1 MQALAGCSC
10 SGRMAMPRGMRTVAA
25 VQCRRG
31 SRARTVVAKAALKAL
46 VFDCDGVILESED
59 LHRRAYN
66 ATFQHFNVQCGVAG
80 VVDWD
85 EQFYDMLQNT
95 VGGGKP
101 KMRWYFKRMGWPS
114 SSILAG
120 RKPGSEQ
127 DEALLIDTL
136 QDWKTDKYQQ
146 MLGERSGEV
155 PPRPGV
161 LQLMDDAR
169 AAGLKVA
176 VCSAA
181 TKSSVVFTLKN
192 LLGEQRFNS
201 LDCFLAGDDV
211 DKKKPDPKIY
221 NVAAQRLGVD
231 PGECV
236 VIEDSTIGLQAALG
250 AGMRCIIT
258 YTPSTKQQE
267 FAGAERIVQDVAAAG
282 VTVRELQERRIVQDD
297 RVEFTITDSAM
308 LFGSPTRG
316 NDW

>member
-10 SGRMAMPRGMRTVAA
+10 SGRVAMPRSTRAVAA
-25 VQCRRG
+25 VQRRRA
-31 SRARTVVAKAALKAL
+31 SRSHAVVAKAALKAL

-101 KMRWYFKRMGWPS
+101 KMRWYFNRMGWPS
-114 SSILAG
+114 SSILSG

-146 MLGERSGEV
+146 MIGSGEV

-169 AAGLKVA
+169 AAGLMVA

-231 PGECV
+231 PGDCV

-258 YTPSTKQQE
+258 YTPSTKQQVS
-267 FAGAERIVQDVAAAG
+267 RHPV
-282 VTVRELQERRIVQDD
+282 
-297 RVEFTITDSAM
+297 
-308 LFGSPTRG
+308 GSTRSCNG
-316 NDW
+316 SRASLLCCQA

>member
-1 MQALAGCSC
+1 MALLHGRCSTSRVLGRKPAQAAPFAAG
-10 SGRMAMPRGMRTVAA
+10 PV
-25 VQCRRG
+25 RRAR
-31 SRARTVVAKAALKAL
+31 SRASAVVTHAALKAL

-66 ATFQHFNVQCGVAG
+66 ATFDHFNVVCGAAG
-80 VVDWD
+80 IVDWD
-85 EQFYDMLQNT
+85 ERFYDMLQNT

-101 KMRWYFKRMGWPS
+101 KMRWYFNRQGWPT
-114 SSILAG
+114 SSILGG
-120 RKPGSEQ
+120 RAPA
-127 DEALLIDTL
+127 DEAEQTQLIDTL

-146 MLGERSGEV
+146 MIGSGEV

-181 TKSSVVFTLKN
+181 TKSSVVFTLKS
-192 LLGEQRFNS
+192 LLGEQRFTS
-201 LDCFLAGDDV
+201 LDVFLAGDDV

-221 NVAAQRLGVD
+221 NVAAQKLGLD
-231 PGECV
+231 PSECV

-258 YTPSTKQQE
+258 YTPSTKQQA
-267 FAGAERIVQDVAAAG
+267 FDGADIIVHEIGGNVSLADLRERPAA
-282 VTVRELQERRIVQDD
+282 VRDD
-297 RVEFTITDSAM
+297 RLVSSR
-308 LFGSPTRG
+308 FGLRS
-316 NDW
+316 

>member
-1 MQALAGCSC
+1 MQALRCSSC
-10 SGRMAMPRGMRTVAA
+10 SSSGRGSVYTGQQAGVT
-25 VQCRRG
+25 VQCRRSV
-31 SRARTVVAKAALKAL
+31 SRSRSVVAKAALQAL

-101 KMRWYFKRMGWPS
+101 KMRWYFNRFGWPT
-114 SSILAG
+114 SSILSG
-120 RKPGSEQ
+120 QKPSTEAEQ
-127 DEALLIDTL
+127 ALLIDTL
-136 QDWKTDKYQQ
+136 QDWKTDKYQE
-146 MLGERSGEV
+146 MIGSGEV
-155 PPRPGV
+155 EPRPGV
-161 LQLMDDAR
+161 LRLMDEAR

-181 TKSSVVFTLKN
+181 TKSSVVFTLKS

-211 DKKKPDPKIY
+211 DKKKPNPLIY
-221 NVAAQRLGVD
+221 QVAAQKLGVSPSD
-231 PGECV
+231 CV
-236 VIEDSTIGLQAALG
+236 VVEDSTIGLEAALG

-258 YTPSTKQQE
+258 YTPSTKQQA
-267 FAGAERIVQDVAAAG
+267 FTGADIIVHELGDNVTLADLQQKPAAA
-282 VTVRELQERRIVQDD
+282 RDD
-297 RVEFTITDSAM
+297 RLVSA
-308 LFGSPTRG
+308 
-316 NDW
+316 DHIHCI